1 MKVPAKTE
9 PGIRMRPVA
18 SEDVDVRALERNLR
32 GRIEGEV
39 RFTPGDRALYSA
51 TGANYRQLPLGVVIP
66 RTVDD
71 VLETVAA
78 CREHGAPLLSRGG
91 GTGLAGQ
98 TTNVAVV
105 MDFSKYLN
113 RIVEID
119 PDRRL
124 ARVEPGL
131 ILDHLRKKAE
141 HDHQLTFGPDPS
153 THEYCTFGGM
163 IASNSCGVRSV
174 MAQFYGP
181 GPRVSDNVDR
191 KSVV

>member
-18 SEDVDVRALERNLR
+18 TEEVDIKSLELELR
-32 GRIEGEV
+32 ERIEGEV
-39 RFTPGDRALYSA
+39 RFSPGDRALYSA

-78 CREHGAPLLSRGG
+78 CREHGASLLSRGG

-105 MDFSKYLN
+105 LTVAVGCRTVETARKSAVSRVRSSVHRTYPRWLSKN
-113 RIVEID
+113 R
-119 PDRRL
+119 
-124 ARVEPGL
+124 
-131 ILDHLRKKAE
+131 
-141 HDHQLTFGPDPS
+141 
-153 THEYCTFGGM
+153 
-163 IASNSCGVRSV
+163 SCGFFAGGVNCVCSTNGSPSELIDVPRSSV
-174 MAQFYGP
+174 AIVGEFGSP
-181 GPRVSDNVDR
+181 
-191 KSVV
+191 KSFFRS